1 MLYHGRKKP
10 LGLLLL
16 LFGLLPM
23 TLLYS
28 QEPVVIKIEKLSK
41 PEKLLWTTSSE
52 SIWERL
58 IRSEAKISTS
68 DHIPFDYNIIALGD
82 APDTLVDDGFH
93 PFLWGMYEAYSQ
105 HRPFVLSP
113 DMINLLIC
121 QGFSKHVNVNSE
133 KLRDRFTDSEDK
145 VALTVRTDRDL
156 MDDSVNWGRLF
167 DQFSDQIAA
176 YAGQELVDA
185 MTNDFT
191 TTGLAERIAS
201 QITLMDATKPY
212 FDFYVVYAVC
222 GIPQVTLLGTPEDW
236 QKVYD
241 HLNVLES
248 YDLKWW
254 TKELRPVLQKIIE
267 ASQGKKDVAFW
278 RNMFK
283 VHTSKEYGDRG
294 TADGWI
300 LKFFPYDSDGNRLS
314 MRKMKVND
322 IRELPHEMVKVEVK
336 YQIQDSHDMLLKEIP
351 LEVWAGFMGLEQN
364 KEDFTLKPVISWM
377 VRKKDLNDDV
387 MIKKIQKLN
396 TPSHYLGESLILTN
410 LTEVPLV
417 LKHFDLFFEL
427 GLFFKGKVF
436 IPEWMKDIE
445 IGYLTIRGDVSRSEE
460 KKILEW
466 FPNTTIEINKKRCQE
481 GIYKNKCLTY
491 WDKTRAQTSAGG
503 LVRVDWASRRFQQDL
518 NEILELGKI
527 WILQVDNY
535 QSFSDQDKELT
546 LPSSLERVEIS
557 YLDILHPISEES
569 LQRIMKQFPNTVIYV
584 AGELKTANVS
594 QSQ

>member
-1 MLYHGRKKP
+1 MLYHGRRKP
-10 LGLLLL
+10 LGLLLM

-58 IRSEAKISTS
+58 IRSEAKISTF

-314 MRKMKVND
+314 MRKLKVND
-322 IRELPHEMVKVEVK
+322 ISELPHEMVKVEVK
-336 YQIQDSHDMLLKEIP
+336 YQIRDSHEMLLKEIP

-377 VRKKDLNDDV
+377 VRKNDLDENAMV
-387 MIKKIQKLN
+387 SKIQKMN
-396 TPSHYLGESLILTN
+396 TPRGHHGELILTDI
-410 LTEVPLV
+410 TEVPLV
-417 LKHFDLFFEL
+417 LKQFNMFFDL
-427 GLFFKGKVF
+427 GLYFKDEVL

-445 IGYLTIRGDVSRSEE
+445 IGSLTIKGSISGNEQN
-460 KKILEW
+460 KIMRW
-466 FPNTTIEINKKRCQE
+466 FPNTDITINGLHWQTGSYKSESLNYWYEKKDP
-481 GIYKNKCLTY
+481 
-491 WDKTRAQTSAGG
+491 DK
-503 LVRVDWASRRFQQDL
+503 FQQEL
-518 NEILELGKI
+518 NRISSLEKI
-527 WILQVDNY
+527 WILHVDNY